1 MKRSAKERREEN
13 LITKTTG
20 WVMDILSHYVRE
32 GDAVI
37 DATMGNGHDTVSLAR
52 LVGAEGRVFAFDVQE
67 QALANTETLLRN
79 IDEQEKSVG
88 GTEGDSDGVK
98 KVGGEGLRRRVRL
111 ILDSNVNL
119 RRYVEQS
126 ADGPR
131 AVAAALFNLGYLPGG
146 DKSITTTGEETLR
159 AVSEALEMVKPDGLV
174 AIVLYSGHQQ
184 GAEEKEL
191 LLQWAGRLP
200 AKEYH
205 VAYISMWNQ
214 KKHPPEL
221 LLVTKKMARC

>member
-1 MKRSAKERREEN
+1 MKRSGKEKRGEN

-37 DATMGNGHDTVSLAR
+37 DATMGNGHDTVALAR

-67 QALANTETLLRN
+67 QALANTEALLRR
-79 IDEQEKSVG
+79 IDEQEESAG
-88 GTEGDSDGVK
+88 GGK
-98 KVGGEGLRRRVRL
+98 LRRRVQL

-126 ADGPR
+126 ADEPR

-146 DKSITTTGEETLR
+146 DKSITTTGEETLH
-159 AVSEALEMVKPDGLV
+159 AASEALETVKPDGLV
-174 AIVLYSGHQQ
+174 AMVLYSGHEQ
-184 GAEEKEL
+184 GAKEKEL
-191 LLQWAGRLP
+191 LLQWAERLP

-205 VAYISMWNQ
+205 VAYVSMWNQ

>member
-1 MKRSAKERREEN
+1 MKRSGKEKREEN

-37 DATMGNGHDTVSLAR
+37 DATMGNGHDTVALAR

-67 QALANTETLLRN
+67 QALANTEALLRR
-79 IDEQEKSVG
+79 IDEQEESAG
-88 GTEGDSDGVK
+88 GGK
-98 KVGGEGLRRRVRL
+98 LRRRVQL

-126 ADGPR
+126 ADEPR

-146 DKSITTTGEETLR
+146 DKGITTTGEETLR
-159 AVSEALEMVKPDGLV
+159 AASEALETVKPDGLV
-174 AIVLYSGHQQ
+174 AMVLYSGHPQ
-184 GAEEKEL
+184 GAKEKEL
-191 LLQWAGRLP
+191 LLQWAERLP

>member
-1 MKRSAKERREEN
+1 MKRSGKEKRGEN

-37 DATMGNGHDTVSLAR
+37 DATMGNGHDTVALAR

-67 QALANTETLLRN
+67 QALANTEALLRR
-79 IDEQEKSVG
+79 IDEQEESAG
-88 GTEGDSDGVK
+88 GGK
-98 KVGGEGLRRRVRL
+98 LRQRVQL

-119 RRYVEQS
+119 RKYVEQS
-126 ADGPR
+126 ADEPR

-146 DKSITTTGEETLR
+146 DKSITTTAEETLH
-159 AVSEALEMVKPDGLV
+159 AASEALETVKPDGLV
-174 AIVLYSGHQQ
+174 AMVLYSGHEQ
-184 GAEEKEL
+184 GAKEKEL
-191 LLQWAGRLP
+191 LLQWAERLP

-205 VAYISMWNQ
+205 VAYVSMWNQ

>member
-1 MKRSAKERREEN
+1 MKRSGKEKRGEN

-37 DATMGNGHDTVSLAR
+37 DATMGNGHDTVALAR

-67 QALANTETLLRN
+67 QALANTEALLRR
-79 IDEQEKSVG
+79 IDEQEESAG
-88 GTEGDSDGVK
+88 GGK
-98 KVGGEGLRRRVRL
+98 LRRRVQL

-126 ADGPR
+126 ADEPR

-159 AVSEALEMVKPDGLV
+159 AASEALETVKPDGLV
-174 AIVLYSGHQQ
+174 AMVLYSGHEQ
-184 GAEEKEL
+184 GAKEKEL
-191 LLQWAGRLP
+191 LLQWAERLP

-205 VAYISMWNQ
+205 VAYVSMWNQ

>member
-1 MKRSAKERREEN
+1 MKRSGKEKREEN

-37 DATMGNGHDTVSLAR
+37 DATMGNGHDTVALAR

-67 QALANTETLLRN
+67 QALANTEALLRR
-79 IDEQEKSVG
+79 IDEQEESAG
-88 GTEGDSDGVK
+88 GGK
-98 KVGGEGLRRRVRL
+98 LRQRVQL

-119 RRYVEQS
+119 RKYVEQS
-126 ADGPR
+126 ADEPR

-146 DKSITTTGEETLR
+146 DKSITTTAEETLH
-159 AVSEALEMVKPDGLV
+159 AASEALETVKPDGLV
-174 AIVLYSGHQQ
+174 AMVLYSGHEQ
-184 GAEEKEL
+184 GAKEKEL
-191 LLQWAGRLP
+191 LLQWAERLP

-205 VAYISMWNQ
+205 VAYVSMWNQ

>member
-1 MKRSAKERREEN
+1 MKRSGKEKRGEN

-37 DATMGNGHDTVSLAR
+37 DATMGNGHDTVALAR

-67 QALANTETLLRN
+67 QALANTEALLRR
-79 IDEQEKSVG
+79 IDEQEESAG
-88 GTEGDSDGVK
+88 GGK
-98 KVGGEGLRRRVRL
+98 LRRRVQL

-126 ADGPR
+126 ADEPR

-146 DKSITTTGEETLR
+146 DKSITTTAEETLH
-159 AVSEALEMVKPDGLV
+159 AASEALETVKPDGLV
-174 AIVLYSGHQQ
+174 AMVLYSGHEQ
-184 GAEEKEL
+184 GAKEKEL
-191 LLQWAGRLP
+191 LLQWAERLP

-205 VAYISMWNQ
+205 VAYVSMWNQ